1 MNLTLHQLTTAFPYF
16 VVPLIISLICVPIT
30 KKIGFNLEIVA
41 HENNRTVHHGN
52 IVRIGGL
59 SVYVA
64 FMLAMTIFMDA
75 DRTIN
80 AILIGGSI
88 VFFGGLIDDMLD
100 LSALAKLCFQAVSAL
115 IAIFYG
121 RISLN
126 ELSAF
131 GVSIDMGFISM
142 LVSFVWIVGVTNA
155 INLIDGLD
163 GLSSGISFIVLGTI
177 GFIAHQMGLK
187 YISIICLIL
196 MGSVLGFLVFNFHPA
211 SVFMG
216 DCGALFLG
224 YTIACLSLL
233 GFKTTTFITLGFP
246 VIILFVPI
254 SDTLVAMLR
263 RKLSGHKM
271 MEADRSHLH
280 HILMF
285 KMGLGHR
292 NTVLAMYAVALLFG
306 ICAVIS
312 FFDES
317 AGMIM
322 LGMLILTYDLFVE
335 YTGMLN
341 PHYRP
346 ILSLLEK
353 ITHKKIGKK

>member
-1 MNLTLHQLTTAFPYF
+1 MDLTLHQITTAFSYF
-16 VVPLIISLICVPIT
+16 IYPFILSLIFVPIT
-30 KKIGFNLEIVA
+30 KKIGLNLGIYA
-41 HENNRTVHHGN
+41 QENARTVHHGK

-59 SVYVA
+59 AIYVA
-64 FMLAMTIFMDA
+64 FMLAMIHFLDA

-88 VFFGGLIDDMLD
+88 VFMGGLIDDMLD
-100 LSALAKLCFQAVSAL
+100 LSPLAKLCFQAVSAL
-115 IAIFYG
+115 VAIFYG
-121 RISLN
+121 QITLSGISVFNISLN
-126 ELSAF
+126 
-131 GVSIDMGFISM
+131 MGFISM

-163 GLSSGISFIVLGTI
+163 GLSSGVSFITLTTI
-177 GFIAHQMGLK
+177 GFIGYLMGLK
-187 YISIICLIL
+187 YICIICLIL
-196 MGSVLGFLVFNFHPA
+196 MGAILGFLIFNFHPA
-211 SVFMG
+211 SIFMG

-271 MEADRSHLH
+271 TDADRSHLH
-280 HILMF
+280 HVLMF

-292 NTVLAMYAVALLFG
+292 NTVLAIYVVALLFG
-306 ICAVIS
+306 ICAVVS
-312 FFDES
+312 FFDEI
-317 AGMIM
+317 GGLIM
-322 LGMLILTYDLFVE
+322 LGCLLLIYDLFVE

-341 PHYRP
+341 SKYRP
-346 ILSLLEK
+346 LLSMIEK
-353 ITHKKIGKK
+353 ITHKRIEKK